1 MVILKMKAVEV
12 FYKFKMQ
19 YIANRISLSEDLCNG
34 KPTIRGQR
42 ISVQTILEFLGAG
55 ESKEEI
61 LKQYPSLEIEDIY
74 ACIQFSVDLLK
85 NNFQIK
91 Q

>member
-1 MVILKMKAVEV
+1 
-12 FYKFKMQ
+12 MQ
-19 YIANRISLSEDLCNG
+19 YIANRITLSKDLCSG
-34 KPTIRGQR
+34 KPTIRGTR
-42 ISVQTILEFLGAG
+42 ISVQTVLEFLGAG
-55 ESKEEI
+55 ESKEKI

-74 ACIQFSVDLLK
+74 ACIQFAADLLK